1 MTGRKSPKSR
11 ARRLLS
17 WAGLAAA
24 LPALWACTSRSLE
37 APVLKPAK
45 NNTFNFQETVNRDID
60 ILFLVDNS
68 SSMAKSQA
76 NLVRNF
82 PIFMNVLKG
91 LPGGLPNVHIAVVS
105 SDMGAGSGT
114 NSCSGN
120 GMAGIFQNTP
130 KLTVGGNLCQTGL
143 QNGARFIE
151 SINGNANFTGDISD
165 VFTCIAALGED
176 GCGFE
181 QPLLSVTHA
190 LGADNFNHDTGKP
203 QPPQE
208 NQGFLR
214 DSAYLAIILITNED
228 DCSAPGGAG
237 NALFPVTTGDNLMSK
252 LGPPTGYRCNRYGHL
267 CNGQPPPKDS
277 PMGAND
283 PGDLTTIVK
292 LQNCTSAEGNSP
304 LKDDLPNGAAQL
316 ISVSAFAD
324 VIKALKPDPA
334 NQILVA
340 AIAGLYD
347 PDDPN
352 GYAVTWKKSV
362 SGDTSGPWPQM
373 VNSCTSAGDMSFA
386 DPGVRIGEWVKAFG
400 RNGVAQSICDREFAP
415 AMQRIAEEI
424 GRVLGPKCVTGVFTD
439 KDPGTPGMQYDCAVS
454 DHLVESGKP
463 PADSIVPACADNGNT
478 KPCWHF
484 DTDANCK
491 ATGQGAQSFKLT
503 IDRDGTAPSGLSS
516 TISCNLQVQP

>member
-1 MTGRKSPKSR
+1 M
-11 ARRLLS
+11 
-17 WAGLAAA
+17 GLAAA
-24 LPALWACTSRSLE
+24 LPAFWACTTRSLE
-37 APVLKPAK
+37 SPDLTPAK
-45 NNTFNFQETVNRDID
+45 NNTFTFQESVNRDID
-60 ILFLVDNS
+60 ILFLIDNS

-82 PIFMNVLKG
+82 PTFMNVLKM
-91 LPGGLPNVHIAVVS
+91 LPGGLPNVHIAVIS
-105 SDMGAGSGT
+105 SDMGAGSVT
-114 NSCSGN
+114 NGCNGN

-130 KLTVGGNLCQTGL
+130 KLTVGGNLCNTTL

-181 QPLLSVTHA
+181 QQLLSVTHA
-190 LGADNFNHDTGKP
+190 LGADNFNRDTGKP

-208 NQGFLR
+208 NQDFLR
-214 DSAYLAIILITNED
+214 ESAYLAIILITNED
-228 DCSAPGGAG
+228 DCSAPGGAANG
-237 NALFPVTTGDNLMSK
+237 LFPTTTGDNLMSK
-252 LGPPTGYRCNRYGHL
+252 LGPPTGYRCNRYGHV

-283 PGDLTTIVK
+283 PGDLTTVVK
-292 LQNCTSAEGNSP
+292 LQNCTSAEDTGP
-304 LKDDLPNGAAQL
+304 LKDDLKDGAGNGVANL
-316 ISVSAFAD
+316 IPVSAFAD

-340 AIAGLYD
+340 AITGLYD

-362 SGDTSGPWPQM
+362 SGDTAGPWPEM
-373 VNSCTSAGDMSFA
+373 VHSCTSAGDMSFA
-386 DPGVRIGEWVKAFG
+386 DPGVRIGEWVKQFG

-439 KDPGTPGMQYDCAVS
+439 KDPVKGGMQYDCAVS
-454 DHLVESGKP
+454 DHLVEAGKDP
-463 PADSIVPACADNGNT
+463 VDTIVPSCDDQPDAR
-478 KPCWHF
+478 PCWKF
-484 DTDANCK
+484 ETDATCK
-491 ATGQGAQSFKLT
+491 DPAGPAESFKLT
-503 IDRDGTAPSGLSS
+503 VTRNGAAPSGLSS